1 MMHAT
6 KEKSQLVLCDLL
18 QGNLLWAWRTGNKK
32 FCKEV
37 IIHRRVCMCVGVG
50 RGERWRGVTMCKGPE
65 AIAKKSCV
73 TGEEE

>member
-18 QGNLLWAWRTGNKK
+18 QENLIWAWRTGSKK

-37 IIHRRVCMCVGVG
+37 IIHRRVCMCVGAGVV
-50 RGERWRGVTMCKGPE
+50 RWRGVSMCKGSE
-65 AIAKKSCV
+65 AIAKKSRV